1 MYFFIKQKKLL
12 LKQIKSPIL
21 RYSILAIAGG
31 VSLIFLFI
39 LSIYWGLWGKIPNI
53 EDLSDFQYQ
62 RASEVYTSD
71 SVLIGKFYLYDRQPI
86 SFENIPQHLLD
97 ALVAIEDERFYKHS
111 GIDYPSLGRVAV
123 KTVLLQDQSSGGGST
138 LTQQLAKNLYP
149 RRGREV
155 SNIAVD
161 KIKEMFIASR
171 LEEIY
176 SKDEIL
182 THYLNTVSFGDN
194 AFGIESAS
202 LKFFN
207 KRAKEL
213 TVEEAATLVGM
224 LKATYGYN
232 PRIFPE
238 KSLARRNLVL
248 LSMANNQLI
257 SAEKKDSLVD
267 IPITL
272 DYREFDNNDG
282 LAPYFREEVRKKMQK
297 WSLEQ
302 REEGNEYNIYTDGL
316 KIYTTLDYNMQFWAE
331 AAMRE
336 HMASLQG
343 QFEKSYGN
351 NAPWLTDKKLI
362 EKVVRASKVYK
373 KLKAQNLDDAQI
385 MDSLKIKKPMLL
397 ADWDGEKT
405 VEASS
410 YDSIVHYMKFL
421 NTGSLAIDPQSGA
434 VKTWI
439 GGVDFEH
446 FKYDH
451 VAQSKRQVGSTFKP
465 IVYTAALESGIAP
478 CTYFSAEEVE
488 YENLKNWSPG
498 NSGDDD
504 EAYLNYSME
513 QALSNSVNTVTVKV
527 LEKTGLTNVLTMA
540 KNMGVFTKLPEEPS
554 IALGTGELYLNEL
567 AGVYATYVNDGKAV
581 LPYLINR
588 ITDKKDS
595 LLTEFKPKMAKTPA
609 FSEETR
615 QIMLEMMKSTI
626 NMGTASRIRTTYKLK
641 NDIAGKTGTTQNN
654 KDAWFVALTPK
665 MVHVTWVGLENHEIG
680 FRSTALGQGANAALP
695 MFAKFMQELNR
706 HPSYDTITK
715 ARFKEPDS
723 EIVRLLDCDPV
734 KRDGFFKR
742 LFKDPDKKKKREF
755 QRKDSEK
762 GKR

>member
-1 MYFFIKQKKLL
+1 ML

-21 RYSILAIAGG
+21 RYSILAFAAGI
-31 VSLIFLFI
+31 VLLILFI
-39 LSIYWGLWGKIPNI
+39 LSIYWGAWGKIPNK

-62 RASEVYTSD
+62 RASEVFTVD

-86 SFENIPQHLLD
+86 GFESIPQHLLD
-97 ALVAIEDERFYKHS
+97 ALVAIEDERFYEHS

-123 KTVLLQDQSSGGGST
+123 KTVLMQDQSSGGGST

-149 RRGREV
+149 RRDRKV

-171 LEEIY
+171 LEEIF

-194 AFGIESAS
+194 TFGIESAS
-202 LKFFN
+202 LKFYN
-207 KRAKEL
+207 KRTKDL
-213 TVEEAATLVGM
+213 TVEQSATLVGM

-238 KSLARRNLVL
+238 KSLSRRNLVL
-248 LSMANNQLI
+248 LSMANNELI
-257 SAEKKDSLVD
+257 SVEKKDSLID

-272 DYREFDNNDG
+272 DYREYDNNDG

-302 REEGNEYNIYTDGL
+302 RENGNEYNIYTDGL

-336 HMASLQG
+336 HMASLQE
-343 QFEKSYGN
+343 QFEKSYGK
-351 NAPWLTDKKLI
+351 NAPWLADTKLI
-362 EKVVRASKVYK
+362 EKVVRGTGVYK

-385 MDSLKIKKPMLL
+385 MDSLKTKRTMALT
-397 ADWDGEKT
+397 DWKGEKT
-405 VEASS
+405 IEASS

-421 NTGSLAIDPQSGA
+421 NTGSLAINPQTGA

-465 IVYTAALESGIAP
+465 IVYTAALETGIAP

-498 NSGDDD
+498 NSGDED

-527 LEKTGLTNVLTMA
+527 LEKTGLTNVMTMA
-540 KNMGVFTKLPEEPS
+540 KNMGVFTKLPKEPS

-567 AGVYATYVNDGKAV
+567 AGVYATYLNDGKAV
-581 LPYLINR
+581 LPYLIER

-595 LLTEFKPKMAKTPA
+595 LLTEFQPKLAKTPA

-615 QIMLEMMKSTI
+615 QIMLEMMKSTV

-665 MVHVTWVGLENHEIG
+665 MLHVTWVGLENHEIG
-680 FRSTALGQGANAALP
+680 FQSTALGQGANAALP

-715 ARFKEPDS
+715 ARFKEPNP
-723 EIVRLLDCDPV
+723 EVVRLLDCDPV

-742 LFKDPDKKKKREF
+742 LFKNPDKKKKREF
-755 QRKDSEK
+755 RRKKSE
-762 GKR
+762 G

>member
-1 MYFFIKQKKLL
+1 ML

-21 RYSILAIAGG
+21 RYALLTFAAGIL
-31 VSLIFLFI
+31 LLLFFI
-39 LSIYWGLWGKIPNI
+39 LSVYWGAWGQLPKK
-53 EDLSDFQYQ
+53 EELSNFQYQ
-62 RASEVYTSD
+62 RASEVYTID

-86 SFENIPQHLLD
+86 PFEAIPQHLLD
-97 ALVAIEDERFYKHS
+97 ALVAIEDERFYGHS
-111 GIDYPSLGRVAV
+111 GIDYPSLGRVAI
-123 KTVLLQDQSSGGGST
+123 KTLLMQDQSSGGGST

-149 RRGREV
+149 RRDRKRT
-155 SNIAVD
+155 NIAVD
-161 KIKEMFIASR
+161 KLKEMIIASR
-171 LEEIY
+171 LEDIY
-176 SKDEIL
+176 TKDEIL

-194 AFGIESAS
+194 TFGIESAS

-207 KRAKEL
+207 KRAKDL
-213 TVEEAATLVGM
+213 SVEEGATLVGM

-238 KSLARRNLVL
+238 KSLSRRNLVL
-248 LSMANNQLI
+248 HAMAENELL
-257 SAEKKDSLVD
+257 SAEKKDSLID
-267 IPITL
+267 IPIAL
-272 DYREFDNNDG
+272 DYREYDNNDG

-297 WSLEQ
+297 WSLQQ
-302 REEGNEYNIYTDGL
+302 REDGNDYNIYTDGL
-316 KIYTTLDYNMQFWAE
+316 KIYTTLDYNMQSWAE

-336 HMASLQG
+336 HMTSLQS
-343 QFEKSYGN
+343 QFEKSYGK

-362 EKVVRASKVYK
+362 QKVVRSTDVYK
-373 KLKAQNLDDAQI
+373 KLKALKLNDAQI

-397 ADWDGEKT
+397 TDWEGEKT
-405 VEASS
+405 VESSS

-421 NTGSLAIDPQSGA
+421 NTGSLSIDPNTGA
-434 VKTWI
+434 VRTWI

-465 IVYTAALESGIAP
+465 NVYTTALETGISP
-478 CTYFSAEEVE
+478 CDYFSAQEVE
-488 YENLKNWSPG
+488 YENLKGWSPG
-498 NSGDDD
+498 NSGDED

-527 LEKTGLTNVLTMA
+527 LEETGLTNVMTMA

-567 AGVYATYVNDGKAV
+567 AGVYATYLNDGKAV

-588 ITDKKDS
+588 ITDQKDS
-595 LLTEFKPKMAKTPA
+595 LLTEFEPKQAKTRA
-609 FSEETR
+609 FSEKTR
-615 QIMLEMMKSTI
+615 QIMLEMMKSTV
-626 NMGTASRIRTTYKLK
+626 NSGTASRIRTTYNLK

-665 MVHVTWVGLENHEIG
+665 MLHVTWVGLDHHEIG

-706 HPSYDTITK
+706 HPSYDSITK
-715 ARFKEPDS
+715 ARFSTPSPEV
-723 EIVRLLDCDPV
+723 VRLMDCEPV

-742 LFKDPDKKKKREF
+742 LFTNPNKKKKKDFE
-755 QRKDSEK
+755 RKSS
-762 GKR
+762 GR